1 MVGTNVDGWDK
12 KISRVLYNDTTPFAL
27 IEYFKHCLLA
37 FVVHNFIAHWQDK
50 KFKQYMKHILE
61 DTLVSY
67 RDFSENY
74 AMKVQNEIQ
83 YMHWFSF

>member
-1 MVGTNVDGWDK
+1 VGTNVDGWDK

-61 DTLVSY
+61 DTLVTCIGFHS
-67 RDFSENY
+67 RSLSWFKSHINI
-74 AMKVQNEIQ
+74 IQ
-83 YMHWFSF
+83 IMM